1 MLRNLTKQTI
11 FICFTF
17 VILGSGSVHS
27 RSVPDTSCN
36 TYHNDRMVSFKTPH
50 NVCCKEISCYLLITS
65 LFFSLFLLPQVINA
79 QNISTIAGTGTAGY
93 NGDGIPATSAQ
104 FNGLQGLAFDGAGN
118 LFVAD
123 ISNNRIRKIT
133 ISTGLISTI
142 AGTGTPG
149 YNGDGIL
156 ATAAQINIP
165 SALAFDNNGD
175 LYFTDRSNSRIRKI
189 TTSTGIINTV
199 AGTGTAGYNG
209 DGLLA
214 TAAQLNN
221 PNEVSFDASGH
232 LYIAD
237 WLNNRVRKVDKSTG
251 IISTIA
257 GTGTA
262 GYNGDGIAATAAQIN
277 GPCGIIFDNAG
288 NIYIAEYGGARVRKI
303 NIGSGIISTIAGT
316 GTAGYNGDGIPAT
329 TAQLAGCAY
338 IKFDAAEN
346 MFIGEG
352 SNQRVREIIK
362 STGIITTIAGTGT
375 AGYNGD
381 GIPATTAQLN
391 FPFYILFDQAKCNMY
406 IADYYNNRIRL
417 ITGGF
422 IGCTPLPL
430 NLLSFEG
437 KNKDSYNLLEWQT
450 ADAAGNNSF
459 AIEKSIDSRNFTA
472 IGTVNIIPGYSYS
485 FIDRHPAD
493 GINYYR
499 VGQRG
504 NDNLLH
510 YSAIIDISNKR
521 TGNSSINIYPN
532 PGNGSIWL
540 TSSATIGELKISN
553 LAGQIIY
560 QVRPGEKELKLQLD
574 KAGIYFIQISTATQ
588 RITKK
593 LIVDK

>member
-1 MLRNLTKQTI
+1 
-11 FICFTF
+11 
-17 VILGSGSVHS
+17 
-27 RSVPDTSCN
+27 
-36 TYHNDRMVSFKTPH
+36 MVSFKSP
-50 NVCCKEISCYLLITS
+50 NDVCRKEISCYSLITS
-65 LFFSLFLLPQVINA
+65 FFFLLVLLPQGVNA

-104 FNGLQGLAFDGAGN
+104 FNGVQGLTFDGAGN

-133 ISTGLISTI
+133 TSTGLISTI

-165 SALAFDNNGD
+165 SALAFDSNGD

-189 TTSTGIINTV
+189 TTSTGIISTV
-199 AGTGTAGYNG
+199 AGTGTGGYNG
-209 DGLLA
+209 DGILA

-221 PNEVSFDASGH
+221 PNEVSFDAIGN

-237 WLNNRVRKVDKSTG
+237 WINNRVRKVDKSTG

-277 GPCGIIFDNAG
+277 GPCGIIFDNVG
-288 NIYIAEYGGARVRKI
+288 NIYVAEYGGARVRKI

-316 GTAGYNGDGIPAT
+316 GTTGYNGDGIPAT

-381 GIPATTAQLN
+381 GIAGTTAQLN

-430 NLLSFEG
+430 ILLSFEG

-450 ADAAGNNSF
+450 AGAAGNNSF
-459 AIEKSIDSRNFTA
+459 TIEKSADSRNFTA
-472 IGTVNIIPGYSYS
+472 IGTGNTIHGFAYS

-493 GINYYR
+493 GLNYYR
-499 VGQRG
+499 VRQTG
-504 NDNLLH
+504 NDNTLH
-510 YSAIIDISNKR
+510 YSAIITISNKR

-540 TSSATIGELKISN
+540 TSSAMIGELKVSN

-560 QVRPGEKELKLQLD
+560 QVRPDEKKLKLQLAE
-574 KAGIYFIQISTATQ
+574 AGIYFIQVFTANQ
-588 RITKK
+588 RITQKI
-593 LIVDK
+593 IVHK

>member
-1 MLRNLTKQTI
+1 MAGFKRYNAI
-11 FICFTF
+11 FCKR
-17 VILGSGSVHS
+17 LSCHS
-27 RSVPDTSCN
+27 
-36 TYHNDRMVSFKTPH
+36 
-50 NVCCKEISCYLLITS
+50 LITS
-65 LFFSLFLLPQVINA
+65 FFFSLALLPQVINA

-93 NGDGIPATSAQ
+93 NGDGIAATAAQ
-104 FNGLQGLAFDGAGN
+104 FNGVQGLAFDGAGN
-118 LFVAD
+118 LYVAD

-142 AGTGTPG
+142 AGTGTGG

-189 TTSTGIINTV
+189 TTSTGIISTV
-199 AGTGTAGYNG
+199 AGTGTGGYNG
-209 DGLLA
+209 DGILA

-221 PNEVSFDASGH
+221 PNEVSFDASGN

-237 WLNNRVRKVDKSTG
+237 WLNNRVRKVDNSTG

-288 NIYIAEYGGARVRKI
+288 DIYIAEYGGARVRKI
-303 NIGSGIISTIAGT
+303 NIGTGLISTIAGT
-316 GTAGYNGDGIPAT
+316 GTFGYNGDGIAAT

-338 IKFDAAEN
+338 IQFDAAEN

-362 STGIITTIAGTGT
+362 STGIINTIAGTGT

-381 GIPATTAQLN
+381 GIAATTAQLN
-391 FPFYILFDQAKCNMY
+391 FPFYILFDKVKCNMY
-406 IADYYNNRIRL
+406 IADYYNNRIRQ

-430 NLLSFEG
+430 NLHSAEG
-437 KNKDSYNLLEWQT
+437 KKKDKQT
-450 ADAAGNNSF
+450 
-459 AIEKSIDSRNFTA
+459 
-472 IGTVNIIPGYSYS
+472 
-485 FIDRHPAD
+485 
-493 GINYYR
+493 
-499 VGQRG
+499 
-504 NDNLLH
+504 DNL
-510 YSAIIDISNKR
+510 
-521 TGNSSINIYPN
+521 SINIYPN
-532 PGNGSIWL
+532 PGNGSFSLI
-540 TSSATIGELKISN
+540 SSAMISEMKISN

-560 QVRPGEKELKLQLD
+560 QVRPGEKQLHFQLHE
-574 KAGIYFIQISTATQ
+574 AGIYFIQIFTANQ

-593 LIVDK
+593 LIVYK